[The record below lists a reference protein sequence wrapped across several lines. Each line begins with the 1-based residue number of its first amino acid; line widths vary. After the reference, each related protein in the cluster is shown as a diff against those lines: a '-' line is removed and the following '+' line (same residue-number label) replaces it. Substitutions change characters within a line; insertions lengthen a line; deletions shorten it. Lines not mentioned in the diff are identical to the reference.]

1 MVLFKASLNN
11 NSLIA
16 QDHLETKLAM
26 VVLWTMPSNTLRLT
40 ESLPK
45 LNIHTKLLNKPVP
58 KMVVLSKLQ
67 DTLISIVALV
77 WLMHLLVDQFQLLLM
92 LPTGHPTNQVF
103 SITVELPSTTVS
115 S

>member
-1 MVLFKASLNN
+1 MELFKASLNN

-26 VVLWTMPSNTLRLT
+26 VVLWIMPSNTSRLT

-45 LNIHTKLLNKPVP
+45 LNIHIKLLNKPAA

-67 DTLISIVALV
+67 DSLMSIIAML
-77 WLMHLLVDQFQLLLM
+77 WLLHLLVDQFQLPLM
-92 LPTGHPTNQVF
+92 LPTGHPTDQVS